1 MNEFAMTGRWQH
13 CALGSGE
20 ERPPKTSRV
29 KCDALRLGTIH
40 VPLTA
45 PASAATPVLEPTTSA
60 LTFRSK
66 VLQPR
71 QPASAL
77 LF

>member
-1 MNEFAMTGRWQH
+1 MGEFVLPGRWQH
-13 CALGSGE
+13 CAPGSGE

-29 KCDALRLGTIH
+29 KCDALRLGTIP

-45 PASAATPVLEPTTSA
+45 PASAAAPVLEPTTSA

-66 VLQPR
+66 VHQPLQP
-71 QPASAL
+71 AAAL